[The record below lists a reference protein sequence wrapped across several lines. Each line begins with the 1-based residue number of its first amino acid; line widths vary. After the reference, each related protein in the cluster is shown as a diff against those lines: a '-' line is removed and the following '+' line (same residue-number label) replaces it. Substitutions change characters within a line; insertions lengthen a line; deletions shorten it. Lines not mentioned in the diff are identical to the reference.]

1 MPGVHELSL
10 LDGVR
15 ATVLEQARLHRAGRI
30 TRISLRI
37 GALAGV
43 EAEALAFAFAVVM
56 AGTIAADACLDLETV
71 AAVCFCQRCRQEFPA
86 VDGGCE
92 CPRCGEISRTLL
104 RGREL
109 QLVAVDL
116 D

>member
-1 MPGVHELSL
+1 VHELSL
-10 LDGVR
+10 MDGVR
-15 ATVLEQARLHRAGRI
+15 ATVLEQARLHQAWRI

-43 EAEALAFAFAVVM
+43 EPEALTFAFAVVM
-56 AGTIAADACLDLETV
+56 AGTIAAEASLELETV
-71 AAVCFCQRCRQEFPA
+71 AAVCLCQRCRREFPA
-86 VDGGCE
+86 LDGGCE
-92 CPRCGEISRTLL
+92 CPHCGEISRTLL